1 MTRSPHIPFLFC
13 SLLLAASVACTSE
26 RGRDSATDADAAA
39 VASGVA
45 SDVDADTAADGIAEA
60 ASEIDVN
67 SDATADPGV
76 ASPGTAAA
84 ATGDTARGMVRIV
97 GSEPNTAAIL
107 DGPAGVV
114 ALGGPALTLLR
125 RAVGAE
131 VTVRGTLTNELDLMA
146 APNGARRFVVA
157 DFVVR
162 TSDGNAV
169 TDGVLELDNGSYSLR
184 LANGERRPIIQLPD
198 ELKAHVGERIYI
210 IGSVDRPSGWGI
222 LGKP

>member
-13 SLLLAASVACTSE
+13 TLLLAASVACTSE
-26 RGRDSATDADAAA
+26 RGRDSASDVDTAA
-39 VASGVA
+39 VAA
-45 SDVDADTAADGIAEA
+45 DVDADTAADGNAEA
-60 ASEIDVN
+60 ALDVDVN
-67 SDATADPGV
+67 SDD
-76 ASPGTAAA
+76 TAAA
-84 ATGDTARGMVRIV
+84 GAAGQKTAVAVTGDTARGIVRIV

-107 DGPAGVV
+107 DGPTGVV

-184 LANGERRPIIQLPD
+184 LANGERRPIVQLPD
-198 ELKAHVGERIYI
+198 ELKAHVGERVYI
-210 IGSVDRPSGWGI
+210 IGAVDRPSGWGI